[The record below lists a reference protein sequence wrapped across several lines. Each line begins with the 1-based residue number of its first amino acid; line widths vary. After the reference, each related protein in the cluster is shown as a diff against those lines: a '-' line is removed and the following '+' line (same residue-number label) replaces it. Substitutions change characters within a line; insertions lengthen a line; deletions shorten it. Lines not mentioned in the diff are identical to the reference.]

1 MDLGL
6 KGKVAIITG
15 GSEGIGKAAAQVLA
29 AEGAKVVI
37 AARRPE
43 VLEAAAEEIRAAG
56 GEALAIP
63 TDVTS
68 AAEIDRL
75 VAGAVERFGRLDIV
89 VNNAGA
95 GAARS
100 FLAIDDQ
107 AWIDDLDL
115 KLLAAIRVTRAAIP
129 HLRAAG
135 GGRVINITTIGGKQP
150 GANSGPSSISRAAG
164 IALTKSLS
172 KEFAPENILVNTVCI
187 GVIKSAQQE
196 RAAARGN
203 RSLEQIQAEV
213 GRNVPMGRIGETVE
227 AANVIAF
234 LASSMASY
242 VTGVSINVDG
252 GSSGVT

>member
-6 KGKVAIITG
+6 NGKVAIITG

-68 AAEIDRL
+68 AAEIERL
-75 VAGAVERFGRLDIV
+75 VTGTVERFGRLDIV

-95 GAARS
+95 GAARP
-100 FLAIDDQ
+100 FLTIDDQ

-115 KLLAAIRVTRAAIP
+115 KLLAAIRVTRVALP
-129 HLRAAG
+129 HLRAVG

-150 GANSGPSSISRAAG
+150 GAHSGPSSISRAAG

-187 GVIKSAQQE
+187 GVIKSAQQD
-196 RAAARGN
+196 RAAARGD
-203 RSLEQIQAEV
+203 RSLDQIHAEI
-213 GRNVPMGRIGETVE
+213 GRGVPMGRIGETVE